1 LKFAIAALLLPIALF
16 AQTPPPPQPQ
26 DDPIGRYLFPPE
38 LIMAHSQDLGLQDKD
53 RVAIKNEVGKAQSKF
68 FDLQWQAKEETDK
81 MVKLLQQ
88 SPADESKILE
98 QADRVMALERD
109 IKRTHLTL
117 LVRLRNLM
125 TPDQQAKLQRFRQ
138 EH

>member
-1 LKFAIAALLLPIALF
+1 MKFAIAALLLPIALA
-16 AQTPPPPQPQ
+16 AQTPPPQQPQ

-38 LIMAHSQDLGLQDKD
+38 LIMAHSQELGLQDKD
-53 RVAIKNEVGKAQSKF
+53 RVAIKNEVQKAQSKF

-88 SPADESKILE
+88 SPADETKILE
-98 QADRVMALERD
+98 QADRVMALERE

-125 TPDQQAKLQRFRQ
+125 SPDQQAKLQRLRQ
-138 EH
+138 P

>member
-1 LKFAIAALLLPIALF
+1 LKFAIAALLLPIALS
-16 AQTPPPPQPQ
+16 AQQPPPQPQ

-53 RVAIKNEVGKAQSKF
+53 RVAIKNEVQKAQSKF

-88 SPADESKILE
+88 SPADETKILD

-117 LVRLRNLM
+117 LVRLRNLL
-125 TPDQQAKLQRFRQ
+125 TPDQQAKLQRLRQ
-138 EH
+138 P

>member
-1 LKFAIAALLLPIALF
+1 MRFAAAVALLLPVVAF
-16 AQTPPPPQPQ
+16 AQAPPPPQ

-38 LIMAHSQDLGLQDKD
+38 LIMAHAQDLGLDDKD
-53 RVAIKNEVGKAQSKF
+53 RAAIKNEVQKAQSKF
-68 FDLQWQAKEETDK
+68 FDLQWQTREETDK

-98 QADRVMALERD
+98 QADRVMALERE

-117 LVRLRNLM
+117 LIRLRNLL
-125 TPDQQAKLQRFRQ
+125 TPEQQARLQRFRRLP
-138 EH
+138 